1 LDFWD
6 ITKVLGRYW
15 RLSIPM
21 LLATVAATVLTVM
34 FVHPYYVSTA
44 YVQLVPPIPPP
55 NAADGT
61 PGVQRNPWLVGG
73 PQTLGNAALVP
84 ILDPAFVEH
93 LKATG
98 YSGKYTAIIGGSTPL
113 VTIMVTGTTP
123 AEATASANQIVN
135 YFDDTIDSLQASYS
149 VDDADL
155 ITARRLDSGTNVTV
169 SSGRVKRYAILVGG
183 LGVVLGT
190 GLIVGGDL
198 VIRRRARRAD
208 ELAASIVDD
217 LGPPPTADRPT
228 DDGRRAATRG
238 RVAAEFIDATRARPT
253 TFARAASPSIDPTS
267 GRAATPS
274 SDPAIARAATPSSDP
289 AAQRDESHD
298 GAVRAGNSSVASE
311 PLDAGDDATMVLP
324 KAAFPK
330 R

>member
-1 LDFWD
+1 LDFWA
-6 ITKVLGRYW
+6 ITKVLGRHW

-21 LLATVAATVLTVM
+21 LLATVAATVFTVM

-44 YVQLVPPIPPP
+44 YVQLVGPIPPK
-55 NAADGT
+55 AAPDGT

-73 PQTLGNAALVP
+73 PQALGTAALVP
-84 ILDPAFVEH
+84 ILDPAFVDH

-123 AEATASANQIVN
+123 AQATASANQIVN

-149 VDDADL
+149 VDKGDL
-155 ITARRLDSGTNVTV
+155 ITARRLDSGTQVTI

-183 LGVVLGT
+183 LGVILST
-190 GLIVGGDL
+190 GLILGGDL
-198 VIRRRARRAD
+198 VIRRRARLAD
-208 ELAASIVDD
+208 ELAASTVDD
-217 LGPPPTADRPT
+217 LGPPSTADRAT
-228 DDGRRAATRG
+228 DDVGTAARRGPVAT
-238 RVAAEFIDATRARPT
+238 ELTDATRAGT
-253 TFARAASPSIDPTS
+253 TALARAASPSIDPT
-267 GRAATPS
+267 
-274 SDPAIARAATPSSDP
+274 IARAVTPPSDP
-289 AAQRDESHD
+289 TAQRDESHD
-298 GAVRAGNSSVASE
+298 EVVREGNSSVASE
-311 PLDAGDDATMVLP
+311 PLDAGDGATMVLP